1 MKKICIWG
9 AGWSGLA
16 AALEASESPECQ
28 VHLYEATE
36 RLGGKA
42 CGTVDG
48 KNNIISTHAIRLITE
63 YYHAFADICGRIPIA
78 KNQTLLDRLSPIDAM
93 CFVSVEKGKTHALS
107 RKIDKERWGNFRFL
121 LGVFSTYKLKFKDIR
136 GIRKALKK
144 FRSLTEA
151 QILQMETDKVAM
163 NDFLSEYKLS
173 ETAKDFI
180 FVFLGIVVAARPTS
194 MASISMDLMS
204 KLFMSAERPQE
215 FMTESFRNDKVW
227 VVDGPVGDRLI
238 PPFEQEL
245 RKRGVHIHLNAPL
258 AALEHA
264 ENEQTTA
271 VLANGE
277 AVLADAHIVA
287 LNNKVLEK
295 LDLGRKGQPL
305 YNEWSFG
312 AIYPLQELPEE
323 LKDKNFKSLYVA
335 IESPWAIAY
344 IIWSRGAEGLWS
356 EEVEFPEGC
365 EYLLEVVSSR
375 MDYKGLSNKNFFEC
389 TPEEASKEILNQIG
403 LWPTTIERLYQDI
416 VFCENLTY
424 INTAEEDKLSL
435 YSTPNA
441 DGYRW
446 RLYAPIYT
454 ASGETPPLAPITEFK
469 HTYLCGEAIQI
480 AYPYVKIP
488 TLELCSETSKAAVQ
502 QVFDD
507 LGIKQQVKQDYPERF
522 AVRQSYKK

>member
-1 MKKICIWG
+1 MKKVCIWG
-9 AGWSGLA
+9 AGWSGLT
-16 AALEASESPECQ
+16 AALEASESQECE
-28 VHLYEATE
+28 VHLYEATN

-42 CGTVDG
+42 CGTVDC
-48 KNNIISTHAIRLITE
+48 KNHIITTHAIRLITE

-78 KNQTLLDRLSPIDAM
+78 ENQTLLDRLSPIDAM
-93 CFVSVEKGKTHALS
+93 NFVSIEKSKTHVLS
-107 RKIDKERWGNFRFL
+107 RKLDKERWKNFRFL
-121 LGVFSTYKLKFKDIR
+121 LGVFSAYKLKFKDIT
-136 GIRKALKK
+136 GVRKALKK
-144 FRSLTEA
+144 FRTLTEV
-151 QILQMETDKVAM
+151 QILQMETDKVSM
-163 NDFLSEYKLS
+163 QDFLSNYSLS

-204 KLFMSAERPQE
+204 KLFMGAKRPKQ
-215 FMTESFRNDKVW
+215 FMTESFKNDKVW

-258 AALEHA
+258 AGLEHA

-271 VLANGE
+271 VLESGE
-277 AVLADAHIVA
+277 RVLADAHIVA

-295 LDLGRKGQPL
+295 LELGRKGQAL

-312 AIYPLQELPEE
+312 AIYPLKELPAKF
-323 LKDKNFKSLYVA
+323 KDHNLKSLYVA

-344 IIWSRGAEGLWS
+344 IIWSRGTEGLWS
-356 EEVEFPEGC
+356 QEVEFPEGC

-375 MDYKGLSNKNFFEC
+375 MDYKGQRNKNFFEC
-389 TPEEASKEILNQIG
+389 TPEEASKEILMQIG
-403 LWPTTIERLYQDI
+403 LDALAIEGLYKDI
-416 VFCENLTY
+416 IFCENLTY
-424 INTAEEDKLSL
+424 TNTAEEDTLSL
-435 YSTPNA
+435 YSKPNA

-446 RLYAPIYT
+446 KLYAPIYT

-507 LGIKQQVKQDYPERF
+507 LGMEQQVFQEYPERF
-522 AVRQSYKK
+522 AVRQAYKK